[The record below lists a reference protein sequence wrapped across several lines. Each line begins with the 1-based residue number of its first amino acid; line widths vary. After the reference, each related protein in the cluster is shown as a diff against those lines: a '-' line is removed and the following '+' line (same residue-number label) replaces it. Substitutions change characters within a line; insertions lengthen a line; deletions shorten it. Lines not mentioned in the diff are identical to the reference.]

1 MRVSSHP
8 VRVVGV
14 IKQRPIGLVLTAD
27 GGGEWELGH
36 SRAARK
42 LIGQRVEM
50 AGRRTGFGELS
61 CEQVWREGQTPPRK
75 LTLGFENWIVG
86 TFVAY
91 GLISSLIGLLD

>member
-8 VRVVGV
+8 VHAVGV
-14 IKQRPIGLVLTAD
+14 IKQRPIGLVLIAD
-27 GGGEWELGH
+27 GAGEWELGH

-42 LIGQRVEM
+42 LIGQRVEV

-75 LTLGFENWIVG
+75 LIFTLEIWIAG